1 MSSACDNSA
10 CKQTLEQHKS
20 AAKHYAEEAAELH
33 AKYLAEISI
42 LREELEKKDEII
54 TNLNRVLRHK
64 DKTLQDAQY
73 EARKVVNQS
82 REHLDNTTCEARR
95 LYIHSR
101 ELQHIL
107 GEGFESPS
115 RVDRDSQ
122 YEDPQSPRS
131 QDFSD

>member
-54 TNLNRVLRHK
+54 TNLNRVVRHK
-64 DKTLQDAQY
+64 DRTLEAAHF
-73 EARKVVNQS
+73 EARVLQVRS
-82 REHLDNTTCEARR
+82 RD
-95 LYIHSR
+95 
-101 ELQHIL
+101 LQYQIE
-107 GEGFESPS
+107 EGYKQPRS
-115 RVDRDSQ
+115 V
-122 YEDPQSPRS
+122 SPRRRDHS
-131 QDFSD
+131 E